1 MTDKA
6 QFVFNLAP
14 RSAQGR
20 EEFLVSD
27 CNREAVAWI
36 DCWPDWPVKATGLN
50 VHGDAASGK
59 THLAAVWRA
68 RSGAGLVDRAI
79 LSNEAVPGI
88 LSENCNIVID
98 GLTRDWPGEPVLHLH
113 NLIAER
119 GGAILILTR
128 VPVARMGLVP
138 PDLSS
143 RLSAMP
149 AVAIGTP
156 DDALIIGVMSKLFRD
171 RQLQVGRD
179 VLEYMTSRMRRS
191 FAEAGR
197 LVDLMDRRALAERR
211 PITLPLAR
219 LALAELMLEIDNDT
233 PENRGE

>member
-1 MTDKA
+1 MTDTA
-6 QFVFNLAP
+6 QLVFNLAP
-14 RSAQGR
+14 RPAQGR

-36 DCWPDWPVKATGLN
+36 DRWPDWPVKATGLN
-50 VHGDAASGK
+50 VHGEAASGK

-68 RSGAGLVDRAI
+68 RSGAGLVDKAISSNNAVPAI
-79 LSNEAVPGI
+79 LEEARD
-88 LSENCNIVID
+88 IVID
-98 GLTRDWPGEPVLHLH
+98 GLAADWPGEPVLHLH

-119 GGAILILTR
+119 GGAVLILSR

-149 AVAIGTP
+149 AVTIGAP

-171 RQLQVGRD
+171 RQLHVGRD

-191 FAEAGR
+191 LAEAGR

-219 LALAELMLEIDNDT
+219 LVLAELVHETVNT
-233 PENRGE
+233 PPENRGD